1 MTCQVW
7 QRRKENNHSRKTGNY
22 MPSYAIILKLD
33 GVVYMTTEALPKENK
48 LLTGPVAI
56 VLMRLALPIMAGM
69 FLQTAFNLVDTWF
82 VSRLGQDAI
91 AAVSMNI
98 PLFFI
103 VLAMGNAVAVGTS
116 SLVAQAM
123 GAGDRS
129 RAARIAG
136 QAVTLA
142 VVLGVASGIV
152 GVILTRP
159 LMMLMGAEG
168 VALEYAV
175 DYTRIIL
182 AGNPIFF
189 LYAAL
194 DGVLRGEGDMKTS
207 MVILAIATVI
217 NIFLDPLFIFG
228 WGPIPALGVGG
239 AALATTLARGVGL
252 VVLLGHFSAARS
264 SIVFKLLRWQWDN
277 ATIIGILRIGIPTA
291 ISQAMLSLTMFVYNL
306 LANQFGPHVVA
317 ALGLGFRIDSL
328 AFMPG
333 MAVSIATVT
342 MVGQNYGAR
351 HYHRLVTAWRTALV
365 MVFVTMGGM
374 GVVIYFLPNF
384 FVGIFTQEAL
394 VVEQTIGYLRVIPLF
409 YGFLGMGIVTASA
422 FQGLGRGLPALVV
435 NMFRLG
441 IVGIP
446 LSILLT
452 RFLDSGPSGIWWAL
466 ALSDF
471 SFAIV
476 GIIWFMVTYRR
487 LLRQEAIV

>member
-1 MTCQVW
+1 MDAGYI
-7 QRRKENNHSRKTGNY
+7 E
-22 MPSYAIILKLD
+22 
-33 GVVYMTTEALPKENK
+33 KENK
-48 LLTGPVAI
+48 LLTGPVAA
-56 VLMRLALPIMAGM
+56 VLFRLALPIMAGM

-98 PLFFI
+98 PVFFI
-103 VLAMGNAVAVGTS
+103 VLAMGSAVAVGTS
-116 SLVAQAM
+116 SLVAQAV

-129 RAARIAG
+129 KAGRIAS

-142 VVLGVASGIV
+142 IVVGVLSGIL
-152 GVILTRP
+152 GTIAARP
-159 LMMLMGAEG
+159 LLVLMGAEG

-175 DYTRIIL
+175 EYTRIIL

-189 LYAAL
+189 LYMAL

-207 MVILAIATVI
+207 MSILAAATVI

-228 WGPIPALGVGG
+228 LGPIPALGVGG
-239 AALATTLARGVGL
+239 AALATMLARGLGL
-252 VVLLGHFSAARS
+252 VVLLAHFNMGRS
-264 SIVFKLLRWQWDN
+264 SIVFRLVSWQWDP
-277 ATIIGILRIGIPTA
+277 ATIMGIFRIGVPTA

-306 LANQFGPHVVA
+306 LANQFGSHVVA

-333 MAVSIATVT
+333 MAVAIATVT
-342 MVGQNYGAR
+342 MIGQNYGAR
-351 HYHRLVTAWRTALV
+351 QYHRVYSAYRTALL
-365 MVFVTMGGM
+365 MVLASMGGA
-374 GVVIYFLPNF
+374 GLIIFFLPNF
-384 FVGIFTQEAL
+384 FVGIFTQEAP
-394 VVEQTIGYLRVIPLF
+394 VVEQAITYLRVIPLF

-435 NMFRLG
+435 NLFRLG
-441 IVGIP
+441 LVGMPVAVI
-446 LSILLT
+446 LT
-452 RFLDSGPSGIWWAL
+452 RVFDSGPVGIWWAL

-476 GIIWFMVTYRR
+476 GILWFTYTARN
-487 LLRQEAIV
+487 LLQAEEPGV